1 MRSSI
6 YADEDIDLEDVGI
19 ATPIY
24 SVNNHIF
31 FYQEID
37 KNSAASLNRQ
47 LTEMYF
53 NIVHTM
59 LNSGLVKPVINLH
72 LNSPGGELFST
83 FSILRTLESIKKGL
97 EPIRVPCEVY
107 TYIEGESSSG
117 GSVISIAGTKRFIDD
132 CSSVLI
138 HNAISGAEGKP
149 SDFEDHIANTNMLVG
164 KMKEVYKKYTK
175 ITDEVLEEMLKHNKY
190 ISSQECLKYGIVDE
204 IL

>member
-1 MRSSI
+1 LFI
-6 YADEDIDLEDVGI
+6 DEDIDLEDVGI

-53 NIVHTM
+53 SILHTM
-59 LNSGLVKPVINLH
+59 LNSGLVKPVIHLH
-72 LNSPGGELFST
+72 LNSPGGEMFAT

-97 EPIRVPCEVY
+97 EPLYIPCEVY

-117 GSVISIAGTKRFIDD
+117 GSLISIAGTKRFINS

-149 SDFEDHIANTNMLVG
+149 SQFEDHIANTRMLVG
-164 KMKEVYKKYTK
+164 KMKEVYIKYTK
-175 ITDEVLEEMLKHNKY
+175 ILPEQLDKMLEHDCY
-190 ISSQECLKYGIVDE
+190 IDANECLEYGIVDHIE
-204 IL
+204 